1 MAVHHFRGAG
11 GIMKIQQTGFVLNV
25 DKYEECVTFYS
36 DIIGL
41 PIVKQKDH
49 LTNFRF
55 GESYLLIEKGTTI
68 PEELRRAENVP
79 YVIRLN
85 VADVDM
91 AAERARTK
99 GVEVNR
105 FSADWGE
112 IARLRDPD
120 GNAVEYCKWK

>member
-1 MAVHHFRGAG
+1 
-11 GIMKIQQTGFVLNV
+11 MKIQQTGFVLNV
-25 DKYEECVTFYS
+25 ENYEQCLAFYT

-41 PIVKQKDH
+41 PIVKQKPN

-55 GESYLLIEKGTTI
+55 GESYFLIEKGVPV
-68 PEELRRAENVP
+68 PEEFRRSENVP

-91 AAERARTK
+91 AAERARAK
-99 GVEVNR
+99 GAEVNR
-105 FSADWGE
+105 FSTDWGE

>member
-1 MAVHHFRGAG
+1 
-11 GIMKIQQTGFVLNV
+11 MKIQQTGFVLNV
-25 DKYEECVTFYS
+25 EKYEECVTFYS

-55 GESYLLIEKGTTI
+55 GESYLLIEKGTTV
-68 PEELRRAENVP
+68 PEEIRRAEMVP

-85 VADVDM
+85 VADVDL
-91 AAERARTK
+91 AAERARAK